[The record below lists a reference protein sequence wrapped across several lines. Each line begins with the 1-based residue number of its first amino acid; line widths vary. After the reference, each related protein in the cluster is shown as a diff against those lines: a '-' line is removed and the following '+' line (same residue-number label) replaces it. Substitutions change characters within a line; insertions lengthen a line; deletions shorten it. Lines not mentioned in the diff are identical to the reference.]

1 MMPTAISSSSRSNY
15 MSQKA
20 RVCLSSP
27 PDRKYLVAEI
37 FFGSEQWAELN
48 QEGDNLQL
56 EIYPR
61 QNGQPWSFNFQD
73 AVESLNEAKEKLQ
86 ANPSKVPSNPF

>member
-1 MMPTAISSSSRSNY
+1 

-20 RVCLSSP
+20 RVCISSP

-37 FFGSEQWAELN
+37 FFGSEQWAELS
-48 QEGDNLQL
+48 QEGDNLRL

-61 QNGQPWSFNFQD
+61 QNGRQWSLNFQEV
-73 AVESLNEAKEKLQ
+73 VESLNEAKEKLQ
-86 ANPSKVPSNPF
+86 AKDRKH